1 MNSIVNALSVIE
13 IGQPKTI
20 VGYQTQDS
28 DLLRKLVTLGIM
40 PGIEIILEQR
50 FPSYI
55 IQLGYTRT
63 AIDRETAESI
73 FVQ

>member
-1 MNSIVNALSVIE
+1 MNVLSTIE

-20 VGYQTQDS
+20 VGYHTQDAT
-28 DLLRKLVTLGIM
+28 LLRKLVTLGMM

-55 IQLGYTRT
+55 IKLGHTRT
-63 AIDRETAESI
+63 SIDRETAESI